1 MVPIVKTS
9 VIVRM
14 EPHVTP
20 PQGHVCVPWGTSAP
34 LVLRPV
40 HGDTRARAADMS
52 VSVGTRLP
60 VTLRRASVYVHPVT
74 MATDASS
81 VSHNLGIV

>member
-52 VSVGTRLP
+52 VSVGTRPP
-60 VTLRRASVYVHPVT
+60 VTLRTASVYVHPVT
-74 MATDASS
+74 MATGASS
-81 VSHNLGIV
+81 VSHNLAIV